1 MGWIHFSMLFHYLCQ
16 MKLYMPAAD
25 ATLCQSWATTPVPVY
40 PYQGRAKCHGNRC
53 VLTSLASSNRRGSVD
68 SHFYN
73 LKGVWV
79 LLTSASAVLAQHTWS
94 AEGEFGGG
102 SDWDSDKTPAFI
114 SSSASQELF
123 DCAVSAICACV
134 IQPSPSVSA
143 AGLCLS
149 VPLLFRLFLAVTSYA
164 CIFVWFI
171 GEQRWCYNAGGM
183 NVTEVTAE

>member
-16 MKLYMPAAD
+16 MKLYMPAGD

-40 PYQGRAKCHGNRC
+40 PYQGRTKCHGNRC
-53 VLTSLASSNRRGSVD
+53 VLTSLALSNRRGSMD
-68 SHFYN
+68 SQLFKRGKSLASH
-73 LKGVWV
+73 
-79 LLTSASAVLAQHTWS
+79 LLLSQHTWS

-123 DCAVSAICACV
+123 DCAISAICACV

-183 NVTEVTAE
+183 SVTEVTAE